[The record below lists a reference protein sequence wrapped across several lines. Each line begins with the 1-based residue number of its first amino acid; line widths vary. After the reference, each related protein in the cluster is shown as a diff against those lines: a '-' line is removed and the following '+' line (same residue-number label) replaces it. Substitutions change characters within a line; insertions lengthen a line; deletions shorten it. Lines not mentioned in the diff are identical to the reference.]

1 MKERLTFLN
10 MHVCACCVSSFRSIF
25 LIFACGWLFDSLWCN
40 YLSGDEPMTA
50 PVHRFSYSPWV
61 VFTAKP
67 HIFANVRCLWAA
79 SHVILRK
86 VYTALTLLLQ
96 PTVVKTSNAHQ
107 TRYCQCSQCYICLKI
122 FLLHVVIFL
131 LLCVSCTSA
140 LVLHVH
146 LHAKPELDVCHPY
159 KQIDI
164 FPPTIF
170 AWNYSRHKLYEWSFD
185 QILNKP

>member
-107 TRYCQCSQCYICLKI
+107 TRYCQCSQCYIC
-122 FLLHVVIFL
+122 FLHFLVIMCFLHLSSGFACAFACKTRAGCLPSIQANWHI
-131 LLCVSCTSA
+131 SS
-140 LVLHVH
+140 H
-146 LHAKPELDVCHPY
+146 
-159 KQIDI
+159 DI
-164 FPPTIF
+164 CM
-170 AWNYSRHKLYEWSFD
+170 KL
-185 QILNKP
+185 Q